1 MSYLP
6 HLRSF
11 LAVYRQNS
19 ISRAAT
25 HLQLTQP
32 AVSRHIKILES
43 RLKTQLF
50 VRLPRG
56 LSPTPAA
63 AELERQAAPHLDAL
77 ETLLDD
83 GIASRANLAG
93 VVHVGTSSGLSG
105 LLTSALSPVTSHGIR
120 LDVRAMPPP
129 ALLAALAKREVDLA
143 VCLAR
148 IPHAGVEYTLLHEG
162 QRLLVCSPA
171 WRERLPKSS
180 APKGLPLI
188 DQQGPVPPL
197 QAYWRDVYGATAD
210 KPAIIVPDFNAAL
223 EAAIAGAGL
232 AVLPECLC
240 RHALDAGRLIAV
252 PQPKRAPLFTL
263 YLAQAKGAAIGER
276 LAVCRQQLMA
286 ALTTVNGVGREGRWR
301 HSAQCL

>member
-11 LAVYRQNS
+11 LAVYRHNS

-32 AVSRHIKILES
+32 AVSRHIKILET
-43 RLKTQLF
+43 RLKTMLF

-56 LSPTPAA
+56 LAPTPAA

-77 ETLLDD
+77 EALL
-83 GIASRANLAG
+83 GEGVASRTTLAG
-93 VVHVGTSSGLSG
+93 VVHIGTSSGLSG
-105 LLTSALSPVTSHGIR
+105 MLMSALSPAISHGIR
-120 LDVRAMPPP
+120 LDVRTLPPP
-129 ALLAALAKREVDLA
+129 ALLAALADREIDLA
-143 VCLAR
+143 ICLAR

-162 QRLLVCSPA
+162 QRLLVCAPA

-180 APKGLPLI
+180 APKGVPLI

-197 QAYWRDVYGATAD
+197 QAFWRDVYGAAAD
-210 KPAIIVPDFNAAL
+210 KPAIIAPDLNAAL

-240 RHALDAGRLIAV
+240 RHALDAGQLITV
-252 PQPKRAPLFTL
+252 PQTKRAPQFAL
-263 YLAQAKGAAIGER
+263 YLAQAKGTANSGRVAICG
-276 LAVCRQQLMA
+276 QQLVDA
-286 ALTTVNGVGREGRWR
+286 AR
-301 HSAQCL
+301 HW

>member
-43 RLKTQLF
+43 HLKTQLF

-56 LSPTPAA
+56 LAPTPVA

-77 ETLLDD
+77 EALL
-83 GIASRANLAG
+83 GERFASRTALAG

-105 LLTSALSPVTSHGIR
+105 LVTSALGSVTSQGIR
-120 LDVRAMPPP
+120 LDVRALPPP
-129 ALLAALAKREVDLA
+129 ALLTALAERELDLA
-143 VCLAR
+143 ICLAR

-162 QRLLVCSPA
+162 QRLLVCSPV

-180 APKGLPLI
+180 APKGLALI

-197 QAYWRDVYGATAD
+197 QAYWRDVYGTAAD
-210 KPAIIVPDFNAAL
+210 KPAIIAPDFNAAL

-240 RHALDAGRLIAV
+240 RTALDGGKLIAV
-252 PQPKRAPLFTL
+252 PQPKRAPQFAL
-263 YLAQAKGAAIGER
+263 YLAQAKGAANSR
-276 LAVCRQQLMA
+276 RVAVCRQHLMEA
-286 ALTTVNGVGREGRWR
+286 AR
-301 HSAQCL
+301 HW

>member
-11 LAVYRQNS
+11 LAVFRHNS

-25 HLQLTQP
+25 QLQLTQP

-43 RLKTQLF
+43 RLKTPLF

-77 ETLLDD
+77 EALLEN
-83 GIASRANLAG
+83 GVTSRGALAG
-93 VVHVGTSSGLSG
+93 IVHVGTSSGFSS
-105 LLTSALSPVTSHGIR
+105 LLLAALSPVTAHGIR
-120 LDVRAMPPP
+120 LDIHALPPP
-129 ALLAALAKREVDLA
+129 GLLAALSEGKIDLA

-162 QRLLVCSPA
+162 ERLLACSPA

-197 QAYWRDVYGATAD
+197 QAYWRDVYGAAAD
-210 KPAIIVPDFNAAL
+210 KPAIVVPDFHAAMEAAL
-223 EAAIAGAGL
+223 AGAGL

-240 RHALDAGRLIAV
+240 RQALDSGRLIAV
-252 PQPKRAPLFTL
+252 SQPRRAPQFSL
-263 YLAQAKGAAIGER
+263 YLAHAKGASKGER
-276 LAVCRQQLMA
+276 VDLCRQQLLEA
-286 ALTTVNGVGREGRWR
+286 AKRW
-301 HSAQCL
+301 

>member
-11 LAVYRQNS
+11 LAVFRHNS
-19 ISRAAT
+19 ISRAAAQ
-25 HLQLTQP
+25 LQLTQP
-32 AVSRHIKILES
+32 AVSRHIKILETH
-43 RLKTQLF
+43 LKMPLF

-77 ETLLDD
+77 EALL
-83 GIASRANLAG
+83 GAGVAPRGMLTG
-93 VVHVGTSSGLSG
+93 VVHVGTSSGFSS
-105 LLTSALSPVTSHGIR
+105 LLLAALSPVTSHGIR
-120 LDVRAMPPP
+120 LDVRSLAPP
-129 ALLAALAKREVDLA
+129 ALLAALSERELDLA

-162 QRLLVCSPA
+162 PRLLVCSPA

-197 QAYWRDVYGATAD
+197 QAYWRDVYGVVAD
-210 KPAIIVPDFNAAL
+210 KPAIVAPDFHAAL
-223 EAAIAGAGL
+223 EAAQAGAGL
-232 AVLPECLC
+232 AVLPACLC
-240 RHALDAGRLIAV
+240 RQTLDSGRLIAL
-252 PQPKRAPLFTL
+252 PQPRRAPQFAL
-263 YLAQAKGAAIGER
+263 YLAQAKGAANGER
-276 LAVCRQQLMA
+276 VALCRQQLLEA
-286 ALTTVNGVGREGRWR
+286 AR
-301 HSAQCL
+301 HW